1 MKTDSEVT
9 YRRGDECIQEAEE
22 ARATPNAIHGQ
33 CPMDVLR
40 YRPVGLPA
48 EPCDVIYPLNV
59 VGHQDDVR
67 LLGCDISPDL
77 VLWGAGSDRSMT
89 LAVVTRCPARS
100 GFADNDVTAIMLY
113 IRAIL
118 FIVGQRSRL
127 DRNKEGRRQMAE
139 TNTQRKSLIEVDRK
153 ILRALLE
160 QDATLSTTRLAARI
174 GLPRSTV
181 ERRRKYLENNV
192 VTSYYYLD
200 VRKFGYRRIDFLIET
215 GSGFTK
221 RIAKQLMKFRE
232 VIAVSQTIGEH
243 TIDLIAELIVKDNSD
258 ILVLSEKVKGMP
270 GVKDV
275 IWTEVV
281 EEDRKRKPIPDYI
294 IDQF

>member
-1 MKTDSEVT
+1 
-9 YRRGDECIQEAEE
+9 
-22 ARATPNAIHGQ
+22 
-33 CPMDVLR
+33 
-40 YRPVGLPA
+40 
-48 EPCDVIYPLNV
+48 
-59 VGHQDDVR
+59 
-67 LLGCDISPDL
+67 
-77 VLWGAGSDRSMT
+77 
-89 LAVVTRCPARS
+89 
-100 GFADNDVTAIMLY
+100 
-113 IRAIL
+113 
-118 FIVGQRSRL
+118 
-127 DRNKEGRRQMAE
+127 MAE
-139 TNTQRKSLIEVDRK
+139 RNTQRKSLIEVDRK

-160 QDATLSTTRLAARI
+160 QDSILSTTRLAARI

-181 ERRRKYLENNV
+181 ERRRKYLEDNV
-192 VTSYYYLD
+192 VRSYYYLD

-243 TIDLIAELIVKDNSD
+243 TIDLIAELILKDNSD
-258 ILVLSEKVKGMP
+258 ILILSEKVKGMP

-281 EEDRKRKPIPDYI
+281 EEDRKKKPIPDYI